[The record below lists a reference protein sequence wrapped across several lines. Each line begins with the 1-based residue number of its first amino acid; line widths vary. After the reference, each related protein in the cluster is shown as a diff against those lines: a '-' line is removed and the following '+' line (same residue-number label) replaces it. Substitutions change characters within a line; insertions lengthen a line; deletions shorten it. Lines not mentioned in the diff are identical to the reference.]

1 MRFKTVWQLQPHYG
15 WLLSAIVSLSLLAL
29 LTALDSQ
36 AENVAP
42 LLLNTAGILLFV
54 FLARLPDGT
63 WWQRLLYEAALLAG
77 SLLLFVL
84 SVVLYNVLQP
94 DNLLQTTDTE
104 ILLPFTILNVF
115 SHIAVRLFARP
126 YAIWEQMRRR
136 RLVWEITHAQLRLV
150 MLVML
155 FLFIGLITLNLSNN
169 VFLVQSVPNFVSNVV
184 TMFIAVG
191 GFLGI
196 VTGVL
201 LFVVVLPA
209 SVVSY
214 LTARRITRRLDD
226 LVRVTQSVRNADYNA
241 RVTVQ
246 GEDEIADLQRNF
258 NAMMDELNTA
268 RRNLEEERDAVR
280 QLLASRRRLFADV
293 SHELRTPVATIRA
306 HLNALATRQAAPQ
319 TDSQQVIER
328 EALRLQRL
336 IDDVFTLARADVQQL
351 TFDIQPLEAGQIL
364 EHTAQT
370 IQKQAWQT
378 KRIDVVLD
386 YQPQLPL
393 IRADK
398 TRLEQVLYNLLRNA
412 IRHTPPGGLIRVSA
426 AYDDDSVTLSV
437 QDTGEGISPD
447 DLPHIWKRFYRS
459 SDARADSSGGAGLG
473 LALVK
478 EMVEAMDGS
487 VSVSSTPGRGSRF
500 SVTLCRV
507 SSASNE

>member
-1 MRFKTVWQLQPHYG
+1 MRFNTVWQLQPHYS

-29 LTALDSQ
+29 LTVLDSQ

-63 WWQRLLYEAALLAG
+63 WWQRILYEAALLAG
-77 SLLLFVL
+77 STLLFMLSLLLF
-84 SVVLYNVLQP
+84 SSIQP
-94 DNLLQTTDTE
+94 DHIRQTINTE
-104 ILLPFTILNVF
+104 ILLPFALLNLF

-150 MLVML
+150 MLVMVLL
-155 FLFIGLITLNLSNN
+155 FAGLIILNLNN
-169 VFLVQSVPNFVSNVV
+169 NAFLVQSVPNFVSNVV
-184 TMFIAVG
+184 TMLIAIG

-241 RVTVQ
+241 RVPVE
-246 GEDEIADLQRNF
+246 GDDEIADLQRNF
-258 NAMMDELNTA
+258 NTMMDELNTA
-268 RRNLEEERDAVR
+268 RRHLENERDAVR

-306 HLNALATRQAAPQ
+306 HLNTSANNRTTPQ
-319 TDSQQVIER
+319 TDSQQVIKR
-328 EALRLQRL
+328 EVLRLQRL

-351 TFDIQPLEAGQIL
+351 AFDIKPLEAGQIL
-364 EHTAQT
+364 EHTTQT

-378 KRIDVVLD
+378 KRIDIVLD

-393 IRADK
+393 IQADK
-398 TRLEQVLYNLLRNA
+398 TRLEQVMYNLLRNA

-426 AYDDDSVTLSV
+426 EYDDSTVTLSV

-447 DLPHIWKRFYRS
+447 DLPHIWERFYRS
-459 SDARADSSGGAGLG
+459 ANARADSGGGAGLG

-478 EMVEAMDGS
+478 EMVEAMGGA
-487 VSVSSTPGRGSRF
+487 VAVSSTPGRGSHF
-500 SVTLCRV
+500 SVTLCRASPV
-507 SSASNE
+507 SA